1 MQIFDIIKKWSSRFL
16 EDTTRMQQLQISEHI
31 QSRDPAVER
40 SLQSCKL
47 WKLKVQL
54 QHPASF
60 EESSPTQQRREHSM
74 SRGAHGP
81 PRCSSGRSRGEIPVS
96 SKCEGCTIQQEV
108 KQAYEWKVGGRN
120 SRLFQQQ
127 AGCVTVGSSW
137 SHLSNKEKGRNR
149 GWNQGRV
156 YRGMSEVLEIKRKN
170 AAVEDTAHD
179 WLAQKDK
186 SIGIEGG
193 DHIL

>member
-31 QSRDPAVER
+31 QPRDPAVER

-60 EESSPTQQRREHSM
+60 EEASPTQQRREHNM

-81 PRCSSGRSRGEIPVS
+81 PRCNSGRSRGEIPVS
-96 SKCEGCTIQQEV
+96 SKCKGCTIQQEV

-120 SRLFQQQ
+120 SRLFQLDVSRLEVVGVTYPTKKKEETV
-127 AGCVTVGSSW
+127 AGI
-137 SHLSNKEKGRNR
+137 KEEYTGECLKF
-149 GWNQGRV
+149 W
-156 YRGMSEVLEIKRKN
+156 K
-170 AAVEDTAHD
+170 
-179 WLAQKDK
+179 
-186 SIGIEGG
+186 
-193 DHIL
+193 